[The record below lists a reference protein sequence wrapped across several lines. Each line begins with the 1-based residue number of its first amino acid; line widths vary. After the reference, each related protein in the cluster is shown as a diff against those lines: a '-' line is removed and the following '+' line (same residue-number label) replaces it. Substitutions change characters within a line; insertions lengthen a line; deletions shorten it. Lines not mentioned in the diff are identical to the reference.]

1 MAHVINL
8 AAKDGLRAFG
18 SPTNETTAEDEM
30 TLDQMDHNTFTTS
43 INLRTGI
50 TQIHELTT
58 HVRLTPQ
65 RHVQFVSFL
74 PEAESPSQTSDM
86 PSNKP
91 KKNPK
96 EEEDSRML
104 IPDVKTRW
112 NSTYLMLKRA
122 LELGN
127 TPFWSKEPQ
136 ERQEKVLSPTRI
148 ELVT

>member
-1 MAHVINL
+1 
-8 AAKDGLRAFG
+8 
-18 SPTNETTAEDEM
+18 
-30 TLDQMDHNTFTTS
+30 
-43 INLRTGI
+43 
-50 TQIHELTT
+50 
-58 HVRLTPQ
+58 
-65 RHVQFVSFL
+65 
-74 PEAESPSQTSDM
+74 M